1 MPRAGTVAMLPAAI
15 LLLLGFAAP
24 VGFVVWTSLMPP
36 RTFALDATPTLAN
49 YVTLVVD
56 GYWRPFAWSLGFAC
70 ATMVACVLIAWPVA
84 RALVRHAGRFA
95 LVVSVLIAVP
105 IFIAESVRLFGAFL
119 FLMPRGG
126 ILAGSLNALF
136 GWQVG
141 GFLNRPLAT
150 VVGLIYVHLP
160 FAIFPMVLGLAQVPR
175 EQIEAARD
183 LGASGWQVATNVEIP
198 LALPGILIGALLV
211 FVLALGATTES
222 TMLGGQSVTVV
233 GQSIEQRFN
242 YAQDWPLGSAL
253 ATILCLLTA
262 LIVSPLVRRLD
273 IDRLFRR

>member
-1 MPRAGTVAMLPAAI
+1 MPRAGTIAMLPAAI

-36 RTFALDATPTLAN
+36 RTFALDAAPTLTN
-49 YVTLVVD
+49 YVTLVLD
-56 GYWRPFAWSLGFAC
+56 GYWRPFAWSLGFAL
-70 ATMVACVLIAWPVA
+70 ATTAACLLIAWPIA
-84 RALVRHAGRFA
+84 KALVRHAGRFA
-95 LVVSVLIAVP
+95 LVVSVLLAVP

-136 GWQVG
+136 GWDVG
-141 GFLNRPLAT
+141 GFLNTPLAT

-160 FAIFPMVLGLAQVPR
+160 FAIFPMVLGLAQVPH

-183 LGASGWQVATNVEIP
+183 LGASGWQVVTNIEIP
-198 LALPGILIGALLV
+198 VAMPGILIGAMLV

-222 TMLGGQSVTVV
+222 TILGGQAVTVV

-262 LIVSPLVRRLD
+262 LIAFPLMRRLD
-273 IDRLFRR
+273 IDRLLRR